1 MPCFLSCFSRVWLSV
16 TPWTVARQAS
26 LSMESSRQ
34 DYWSGLPFPS
44 PGDLLDPG
52 IEIGL
57 LPLLHWQAD
66 SLPLALPGSP
76 HIYIYIYIYICIDKS
91 DRIERDKDKNEEWI
105 HRIFF
110 NIGIYYRAIKIQA
123 IACDELLAHQHYLL
137 FILFYLLFL
146 YL

>member
-1 MPCFLSCFSRVWLSV
+1 MFSKLLQSSLTLCDPMDCSPPGFFVHGILQARLLEWVAIPFSRGSSWPRDRNWS
-16 TPWTVARQAS
+16 PAS
-26 LSMESSRQ
+26 
-34 DYWSGLPFPS
+34 P
-44 PGDLLDPG
+44 
-52 IEIGL
+52 
-57 LPLLHWQAD
+57 A
-66 SLPLALPGSP
+66 LAGRFFTTGAAWMY
-76 HIYIYIYIYICIDKS
+76 IYIYIYIYICIDKS
-91 DRIERDKDKNEEWI
+91 ARIESEKDKYEEWI